1 MNRLVKKNQVFCER
15 MHEEFVFIFKRCSK
29 DLVTD
34 LGNENMSENIEASG
48 KRLALGCTL
57 QWNTKCVLR
66 YKLFLAC
73 RSSVWQMTQELVF
86 IIQAEQ
92 EQRGG
97 WSNYKT
103 HNSEVNWSFILGLVL
118 FEGHTSLHIN
128 YENMYMKWNSR
139 ERTWKHKYNTKIHPS

>member
-1 MNRLVKKNQVFCER
+1 VGKFSKWSRSFASSHKKASATNYGRFHGIRKRDDAKPLNHRDFSKDLVKGLEMNRLVKKNQVFCER

-34 LGNENMSENIEASG
+34 LGNENMSENIEASC

-73 RSSVWQMTQELVF
+73 RSSV
-86 IIQAEQ
+86 
-92 EQRGG
+92 
-97 WSNYKT
+97 
-103 HNSEVNWSFILGLVL
+103 
-118 FEGHTSLHIN
+118 
-128 YENMYMKWNSR
+128 
-139 ERTWKHKYNTKIHPS
+139 